1 MVELVG
7 DVGSI
12 MVIIKHVF
20 VLLDLYCA
28 KLIFILQS
36 MVTKA
41 ELGRAHLQYMY
52 FADGIKTV
60 QEEAS
65 PRASLDHYVS
75 PWESQAYLKVIILLV
90 HTIVI
95 IYSPR
100 LRYI

>member
-1 MVELVG
+1 
-7 DVGSI
+7 
-12 MVIIKHVF
+12 
-20 VLLDLYCA
+20 
-28 KLIFILQS
+28 

-75 PWESQAYLKVIILLV
+75 PWESQAYLKVIILLE
-90 HTIVI
+90 
-95 IYSPR
+95 
-100 LRYI
+100 